1 MIIWL
6 NGTFG
11 AGKTTTA
18 NELVGLVPDAT
29 IFDTEQVGY
38 MLGHVEKLPRVDD
51 FQHWPPWRHLVVESA
66 AQLLGYIGG
75 TLVVPQTVLVEQYW
89 TEIRSGL
96 EKYGIPVHHFVLHG
110 DPDTLTERI
119 ESDGETNTRFPKA
132 RQWRL
137 DHRAAYLDALP
148 WLTREGKVVDTARL
162 SPSQVA
168 RLVAD
173 TVPAPSP

>member
-18 NELVGLVPDAT
+18 GELVSLVPDAT
-29 IFDTEQVGY
+29 VFDAEQVGY
-38 MLGHVEKLPRVDD
+38 MLRHVEKLPPLGD
-51 FQHWPPWRHLVVESA
+51 FQHWPPWRHLGVETA
-66 AQLLGYIGG
+66 AQLLGYVGG
-75 TLVVPQTVLVEQYW
+75 ALIVPQTVLVEQYW

-96 EKYGIPVHHFVLHG
+96 DKYGIPAHHFVLHA

-119 ESDGETNTRFPKA
+119 ETDSRTNTQFPQA

-137 DHRAAYLDALP
+137 DHRAAYRDALP
-148 WLTREGKVVDTARL
+148 WLGREGQVIDTARL
-162 SPSQVA
+162 PPLQVA

-173 TVPAPSP
+173 AVSADSP

>member
-1 MIIWL
+1 VIIWL

-18 NELVGLVPDAT
+18 NELVDLVPDAT

-38 MLGHVEKLPRVDD
+38 MLGHVEKLPQVDD
-51 FQHWPPWRHLVVESA
+51 FQHWPPWRHLVVETA
-66 AQLLGYIGG
+66 AQLLGYVGG
-75 TLVVPQTVLVEQYW
+75 PLVIPQTVLVEQYW
-89 TEIRSGL
+89 TEIRTGL
-96 EKYGIPVHHFVLHG
+96 EKYGIPVQHYVLHS

-119 ESDGETNTRFPKA
+119 ETDSATNAQFPKA

-137 DHRAAYLDALP
+137 DHRAVYRDALP
-148 WLTREGKVVDTARL
+148 WLTREGEVVDTARL

-173 TVPAPSP
+173 TVSAASP

>member
-18 NELVGLVPDAT
+18 NELVDLVPDAA
-29 IFDTEQVGY
+29 IFDAEQVGY
-38 MLGHVEKLPRVDD
+38 MLQHVEKLPQVGD
-51 FQHWPPWRHLVVESA
+51 FQDWPPWRHLVVETG
-66 AQLLGYIGG
+66 AQLLGHLGG
-75 TLVVPQTVLVEQYW
+75 ALVVPQTVLVEQYW
-89 TEIRSGL
+89 TEIRTGL
-96 EKYGIPVHHFVLHG
+96 EKYGIAVHHFVLHS

-119 ESDGETNTRFPKA
+119 ETDSETNTKFPDA

-137 DHRAAYLDALP
+137 DHRTVYRDALP
-148 WLTREGKVVDTARL
+148 WLSREAEVIDTAPL
-162 SPSQVA
+162 SPQQVA

-173 TVPAPSP
+173 TVSADSP